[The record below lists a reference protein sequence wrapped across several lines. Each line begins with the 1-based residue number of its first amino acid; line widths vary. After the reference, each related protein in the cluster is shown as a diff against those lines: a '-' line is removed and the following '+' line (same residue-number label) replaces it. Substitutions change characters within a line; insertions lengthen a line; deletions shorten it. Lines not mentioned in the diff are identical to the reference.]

1 MNTGGIRIM
10 DRNKITFKENDGL
23 YLDGVRI
30 NFMSDYKIESFAQG
44 VSRLRITLLVDDSDM
59 FKKDLQYYLDNAL
72 SGNDN
77 D

>member
-1 MNTGGIRIM
+1 M

-44 VSRLRITLLVDDSDM
+44 VSRLQITLLVDDSDM
-59 FKKDLQYYLDNAL
+59 FKKDLQ
-72 SGNDN
+72 
-77 D
+77 